1 MGDSCIFVLNE
12 GGGGQKSGSI
22 AHGKVVGSNRPTTAI
37 NGALVLLHSLSDRQ
51 TSEAERAEGSITLQQ
66 NVRRSRWG
74 DGKQRDSSEIGARGL
89 GGHSYVTSK
98 INSPFP
104 LSFIKP
110 LSNFWVL
117 FLLQFE
123 TLYEHSTTERDD
135 EEKEEVGIRYFPISL
150 PPSLSLARS
159 LLY

>member
-1 MGDSCIFVLNE
+1 MG
-12 GGGGQKSGSI
+12 
-22 AHGKVVGSNRPTTAI
+22 
-37 NGALVLLHSLSDRQ
+37 
-51 TSEAERAEGSITLQQ
+51 
-66 NVRRSRWG
+66 RWETE
-74 DGKQRDSSEIGARGL
+74 RDSSEIGARGL

-150 PPSLSLARS
+150 PLPPSLSLAPFCISRPHRQTYGVGPRQNRYAAAR
-159 LLY
+159 LVG